1 MSISGIPV
9 EELGAGALI
18 TPERIAAAIRLVTY
32 GRVFDLDAGRFR
44 GMPQHEA
51 HPSLEVATYRSP
63 RGEQNQGD
71 LEFLQS
77 NVNTV
82 NQGFVTELL
91 IGTAHTGAHID
102 ALCHIT
108 RGANNEWYGGF
119 SADEYLGDN
128 GALTCDVTKIPPIL
142 ARGVLLDIAAAKQV
156 EILPKSYG
164 ITVEDVSSTLAR
176 QQTELR
182 PGDVVLVRT
191 GQMRAWPDEIRQ
203 SGDESGI
210 TIAVARWLA
219 DSQPV
224 AIAADNSGLEV
235 APSGVQGYP
244 QPVHTYLLPERGIY
258 IIEWVYLEELS
269 RAGIYEFLFICLP
282 LKIRGA
288 TGSMV
293 RPVAVI

>member
-1 MSISGIPV
+1 VSTSDIPA
-9 EELGAGALI
+9 EELGAGVLV
-18 TPERIAAAIRLVTY
+18 TPERIAAAVRLVTQ

-44 GMPQHEA
+44 GMPQHEV
-51 HPSLEVATYRSP
+51 HPGLEVTTYRSP

-91 IGTAHTGAHID
+91 IGTSHTGTHID

-119 SADEYLGDN
+119 SADKHLGDN
-128 GALTCDVTKIPPIL
+128 GALKCDVTKIPPIL
-142 ARGVLLDIAAAKQV
+142 ARGVLLDVATAKQMEV
-156 EILPKSYG
+156 LPKSYG

-182 PGDVVLVRT
+182 AGDIVLIRT
-191 GQMRAWPDEIRQ
+191 GQMHEWPLEIRQ
-203 SGDESGI
+203 PGEEAGI
-210 TIAVARWLA
+210 TIEAARWLA
-219 DSQPV
+219 GSQPV
-224 AIAADNSGLEV
+224 AIGADSSAVEV

-244 QPVHTYLLPERGIY
+244 QPVHTYLIPERGIY
-258 IIEWVYLEELS
+258 ILEWVYLDDLARS
-269 RAGIYEFLFICLP
+269 GIYEFLFICLP